1 MNTSGM
7 TSLLWA
13 CQSGHLEIARLLLQ
27 RGALLNSTRALC
39 GKTPLMLAAMKGHVA
54 IVRLLL
60 ERGALTHLVNHAGR
74 TARNLAAKHP
84 LVLAELP

>member
-1 MNTSGM
+1 
-7 TSLLWA
+7 
-13 CQSGHLEIARLLLQ
+13 
-27 RGALLNSTRALC
+27 
-39 GKTPLMLAAMKGHVA
+39 MLAAMKGHVA